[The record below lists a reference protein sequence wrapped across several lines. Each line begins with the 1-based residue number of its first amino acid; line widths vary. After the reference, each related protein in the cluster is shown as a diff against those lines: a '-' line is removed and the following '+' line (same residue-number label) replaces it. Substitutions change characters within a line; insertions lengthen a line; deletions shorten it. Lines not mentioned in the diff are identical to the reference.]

1 MVEWRQVAPCWIPVR
16 AAAIASACDI
26 TSVHLIDI
34 VTKDFD
40 FDATPLR
47 QVWLGVGMREQRRQL
62 LQLLDR

>member
-1 MVEWRQVAPCWIPVR
+1 M
-16 AAAIASACDI
+16 

-47 QVWLGVGMREQRRQL
+47 QEWLGVGMREQRRQL

>member
-1 MVEWRQVAPCWIPVR
+1 M
-16 AAAIASACDI
+16 